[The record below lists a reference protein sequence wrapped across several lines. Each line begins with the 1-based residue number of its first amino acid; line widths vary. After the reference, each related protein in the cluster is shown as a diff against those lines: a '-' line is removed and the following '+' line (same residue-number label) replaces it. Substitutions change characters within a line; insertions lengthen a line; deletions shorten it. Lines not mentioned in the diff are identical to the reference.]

1 MKASCAEKG
10 APRMAANLLLA
21 LGWNWWL
28 AIALGVIVIVLLVY
42 RSRQR

>member
-21 LGWNWWL
+21 LAWNWWL
-28 AIALGVIVIVLLVY
+28 AIVSVVVVIVLLVY

>member
-1 MKASCAEKG
+1 MKASYAEKG

-21 LGWNWWL
+21 LAWNWWL
-28 AIALGVIVIVLLVY
+28 AIAMGVIVIVLLVY